1 MIANKIKIR
10 KANQGDIPF
19 LMATYLKNNWYDKR
33 NSTLLPKPVWM
44 GAQRKRIEK
53 IFDENK
59 INIAC
64 LGDDPDLILGYGF
77 LDFNDK
83 PFIYVKRHYRN
94 QQENIEEQLKQSI
107 TGAQQ

>member
-1 MIANKIKIR
+1 MIGNNIKIR
-10 KANQGDIPF
+10 KANDGDIPF

-44 GAQRKRIEK
+44 DAQRKRMQK
-53 IFDENK
+53 IFDSNK

-64 LGDDPDLILGYGF
+64 LGDDDDLILGYGF
-77 LDFNDK
+77 LDLNNK

-94 QQENIEEQLKQSI
+94 QKENIEQQLNQSI
-107 TGAQQ
+107 IKEHQ